1 MIMVSVIVVAAGK
14 GSRMKSSVNKQFLK
28 LKGKAVLQH
37 TIEIFLEV
45 EEIDEMVVVLSKED
59 VALFQSLDFLG
70 KEKVK
75 IALGGQERY
84 FSVRNGLE
92 QVSEDS
98 DVILVHDG
106 ARPFVTKEEIKSV
119 ISCARQD
126 GACIL
131 ATKVKDTIK
140 EVECGVVVNTPK
152 RDRLY
157 AVQTPQGFRGDI
169 LREVYAMDFCTFG
182 DWIPTDD
189 ASLVE
194 RQGYPIKIT
203 EGSPNNI
210 KITTPI
216 DLLLGEL
223 ILEQEELL

>member
-1 MIMVSVIVVAAGK
+1 MVSVIVVAAGK
-14 GSRMKSSVNKQFLK
+14 GSRMKSSVNKQFMK

-37 TIEIFLEV
+37 TIETFLEV

-59 VALFQSLDFLG
+59 VALFQSLDFSG

-75 IALGGQERY
+75 IAFGGRERY

-92 QVSEDS
+92 QVRADA

-119 ISCARQD
+119 ISCAKRD

-131 ATKVKDTIK
+131 AMKVKDTIK
-140 EVECGVVVNTPK
+140 EVDGEVVVNTPK
-152 RDRLY
+152 RDHLY
-157 AVQTPQGFRGDI
+157 AVQTPQGFRGEI
-169 LREVYAMDFCTFG
+169 LREVYAMDFAMFG
-182 DWIPTDD
+182 DWVPTDD

-223 ILEQEELL
+223 ILEQEELI

>member
-140 EVECGVVVNTPK
+140 GRVWGCCEHTKTGPSLCST
-152 RDRLY
+152 
-157 AVQTPQGFRGDI
+157 
-169 LREVYAMDFCTFG
+169 
-182 DWIPTDD
+182 D
-189 ASLVE
+189 ASGVSRRNLK
-194 RQGYPIKIT
+194 RSLCNGFLHIR
-203 EGSPNNI
+203 
-210 KITTPI
+210 
-216 DLLLGEL
+216 
-223 ILEQEELL
+223 